1 MAEEH
6 SFQELMRRVRAG
18 DDEAATELV
27 RRFEPAIRRV
37 VRLRLRDQQLRRL
50 FDSMDICQSVLG
62 SFFVRA
68 AAGQL
73 ELNTADQLLK
83 LLTTMARNNLTNQAL
98 KQRAARRDQRRVE
111 AGDPEE
117 RELAA
122 RGSTPSQQLAARE
135 LLQETRRRLSKE
147 ERRLLEWREEG
158 REWADIAQELAG
170 SPEAL
175 RKQLARAI
183 DRVAGELGLDEVGN
197 E

>member
-1 MAEEH
+1 MPEQH

-18 DDEAATELV
+18 DDGAATELV

-62 SFFVRA
+62 NFFVRA
-68 AAGQL
+68 AAGQF
-73 ELNTADQLLK
+73 ELNTPDQLLK
-83 LLTTMARNNLTNQAL
+83 LLTTMARNNLTNQVL
-98 KQRAARRDQRRVE
+98 KQRTAGRDQHRVE
-111 AGDPEE
+111 AGGPEE

-122 RGSTPSQQLAARE
+122 RGSTPSQQLAACE
-135 LLQETRRRLSKE
+135 LLQEARRRLSDE
-147 ERRLLEWREEG
+147 ERRLLERREEG
-158 REWADIAQELAG
+158 RGWADIAQELGG

-183 DRVAGELGLDEVGN
+183 DRVAQELGLDEVGN